1 MRTGWRVGYLCLHDP
16 AEKAPELM
24 SAVKSAST
32 AYGMSERGIPTPI
45 LAATT
50 LVIEDSPL
58 KESLEMVDEL
68 QKRRDYIMKRID
80 EIEGMSCVRP
90 EATLYA
96 FPKIDLIP
104 SVWKSDVEFLV
115 DFLREER
122 VLFKEGTSFGQQAK
136 AHFRTLLMPYLEIHK
151 DVFDRFERFLKKHS

>member
-1 MRTGWRVGYLCLHDP
+1 
-16 AEKAPELM
+16 M

-32 AYGMSERGIPTPI
+32 AYGMSDRGIPTPI

-50 LVIEDSPL
+50 LAIEDSPL

-68 QKRRDYIMKRID
+68 QKRRDYVMKRID
-80 EIEGMSCVRP
+80 EIEGMSCVTP

-104 SVWKSDVEFLV
+104 SVWKSDVEFLS
-115 DFLREER
+115 DFLREEQL
-122 VLFKEGTSFGQQAK
+122 LFKEGTSYGQQANS
-136 AHFRTLLMPYLEIHK
+136 HFRTLLMPDLEIQK
-151 DVFDRFERFLKKHS
+151 EIFDKFERFIMKHS